1 MTIQLKDFKLSTTES
16 MWDIPEIDV
25 SFKALVTS
33 APGEH
38 IAVVNQS
45 MLKSVIVQVLKNA
58 VLVEP
63 ADIKP
68 TAVKKEEVK
77 DGKDGRKE

>member
-1 MTIQLKDFKLSTTES
+1 MTIQLKDFGLATTES

-38 IAVVNQS
+38 IAAIN
-45 MLKSVIVQVLKNA
+45 
-58 VLVEP
+58 
-63 ADIKP
+63 
-68 TAVKKEEVK
+68 
-77 DGKDGRKE
+77 